1 MLLQMAKFHSFHGR
15 VVFRVCVCV
24 CVCVCT
30 YIHTHHIF
38 IYSPI
43 DGHLGCFHVLTTV
56 NDAAVNISVH
66 ISFQISVLFF
76 FSDMYPGVEFQGHMV
91 VLILVSWGTSVLFS
105 TVALPISILPAV

>member
-15 VVFRVCVCV
+15 VVFRVCV

-91 VLILVSWGTSVLFS
+91 VLILVS
-105 TVALPISILPAV
+105 